1 MEQYPIKKIQK
12 QHLIRLFQLLAYLK
26 TLDDYDVAN
35 LMSKFRRYKFPL
47 REFLYF
53 ANPTIKVNQY
63 QLTKVIDFFN
73 SLEHNLVLKFLSD
86 KDYRMLVTIPEAYAI
101 KVQNQ
106 WIAEVW
112 VADKIFNY
120 LEPFLFSDY
129 FKQNKMSVDEFS
141 VLFQIIQNFSV
152 TNLRKDFDISKL
164 NTSKLNGTRNKKI
177 KEMFVRYLKNLQE
190 EGKIQEQ
197 VLFPLQS
204 ESNTNRLIHISDLNP
219 ERLME
224 PFVIFEVLQL
234 NFVE

>member
-1 MEQYPIKKIQK
+1 
-12 QHLIRLFQLLAYLK
+12 
-26 TLDDYDVAN
+26 
-35 LMSKFRRYKFPL
+35 
-47 REFLYF
+47 
-53 ANPTIKVNQY
+53 
-63 QLTKVIDFFN
+63 
-73 SLEHNLVLKFLSD
+73 
-86 KDYRMLVTIPEAYAI
+86 MLVTIPEAYAT

-106 WIAEVW
+106 WMAEVW
-112 VADKIFNY
+112 VADTIFNY
-120 LEPFLFSDY
+120 YEPFLFTDY
-129 FKQNKMSVDEFS
+129 FKQKKMSVDEFS

-164 NTSKLNGTRNKKI
+164 YTSKLNGTRKKKI
-177 KEMFVRYLKNLQE
+177 KELFLRYIRNLQE

-234 NFVE
+234 KFVE